1 MLVAPVTLEGDHVRL
16 EPLTPAHVEPLT
28 AVATDEELWRLTT
41 SRVRDAEELREYVEH
56 ALRLQQA
63 GSALP
68 FAIVDR
74 ASGRAAGST
83 RYANIDLA
91 NRRLEIGW
99 TWLGRPFQRTALN
112 TEAKLLLVEH
122 AIERLGCMRVE
133 FKTDAL
139 NERSRAALLRIGARE
154 EGTLRKHSVTWSGH
168 VRDSVYYS
176 IIDEEWPSVKAMLK
190 DKLQRAAA
198 RAQ

>member
-16 EPLTPAHVEPLT
+16 EPLTPAHVEPLMV
-28 AVATDEELWRLTT
+28 VATDEELWRLTT